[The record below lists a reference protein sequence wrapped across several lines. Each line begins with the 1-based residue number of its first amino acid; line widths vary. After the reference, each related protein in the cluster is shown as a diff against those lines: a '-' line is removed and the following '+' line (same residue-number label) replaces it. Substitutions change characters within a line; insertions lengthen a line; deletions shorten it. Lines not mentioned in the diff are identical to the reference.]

1 MWEVKIVKYIV
12 LGNWTDQGR
21 KTLEEVPKRVETIQN
36 LVEEQN
42 GSMSTYFTMGEY
54 DFVAL
59 VDMPDEESMVKILM
73 KINSMKAAVTK
84 TLKSWPTSEFVKI
97 VSEL

>member
-1 MWEVKIVKYIV
+1 MKYIV

-21 KTLEEVPKRVETIQN
+21 KTIEEVPKRVETIRK

-42 GSMSTYFTMGEY
+42 GNMSTYFTMGEY

-59 VDMPDEESMVKILM
+59 VDIPNEESMVKILM
-73 KINSMKAAVTK
+73 KVNGMKAAVTK
-84 TLKSWPTSEFVKI
+84 TLKAWPTSEFLKMI
-97 VSEL
+97 

>member
-1 MWEVKIVKYIV
+1 VKIVKYIV

-21 KTLEEVPKRVETIQN
+21 KTIEEVPKRVETIQN
-36 LVEEQN
+36 AIEEQN
-42 GSMSTYFTMGEY
+42 GSMSIYFTMGEY

-73 KINSMKAAVTK
+73 KVNSMKAAVTK
-84 TLKSWPTSEFVKI
+84 TLKAWPTSEFVKMI
-97 VSEL
+97 

>member
-1 MWEVKIVKYIV
+1 MKYIV

-21 KTLEEVPKRVETIQN
+21 KSLDEVGKRVETIEN

-73 KINSMKAAVTK
+73 KVNSMKAAVTK
-84 TLKSWPTSEFVKI
+84 TLKAWPTSEFVKMI
-97 VSEL
+97 